1 MGMRGAA
8 EKRLCFPIC
17 RHTPAFLLFC
27 LSAFVFY
34 CFTVLLF
41 TFLLFYFLP
50 FYFFT
55 LMNKPVWKNV
65 LNILISVLTALATT
79 LGVSSCL

>member
-1 MGMRGAA
+1 M
-8 EKRLCFPIC
+8 F
-17 RHTPAFLLFC
+17 
-27 LSAFVFY
+27 
-34 CFTVLLF
+34 FTVLLF
-41 TFLLFYFLP
+41 IFLLFYL
-50 FYFFT
+50 FT

>member
-1 MGMRGAA
+1 M
-8 EKRLCFPIC
+8 
-17 RHTPAFLLFC
+17 AFLLLF
-27 LSAFVFY
+27 
-34 CFTVLLF
+34 FTVLLF
-41 TFLLFYFLP
+41 IFLLFYL
-50 FYFFT
+50 FT

>member
-1 MGMRGAA
+1 M
-8 EKRLCFPIC
+8 F
-17 RHTPAFLLFC
+17 
-27 LSAFVFY
+27 
-34 CFTVLLF
+34 FTVLLF
-41 TFLLFYFLP
+41 YLFTFLL
-50 FYFFT
+50 FT

>member
-17 RHTPAFLLFC
+17 RHTPAFLLYC

-34 CFTVLLF
+34 CFT
-41 TFLLFYFLP
+41 FLSFYL
-50 FYFFT
+50 FT

>member
-1 MGMRGAA
+1 M
-8 EKRLCFPIC
+8 F
-17 RHTPAFLLFC
+17 
-27 LSAFVFY
+27 
-34 CFTVLLF
+34 FTVLF
-41 TFLLFYFLP
+41 FYFLSFLP

>member
-1 MGMRGAA
+1 MRGAA
-8 EKRLCFPIC
+8 EKQLCFPIC

-34 CFTVLLF
+34 CFTFYLF
-41 TFLLFYFLP
+41 TFLP

>member
-34 CFTVLLF
+34 CFT
-41 TFLLFYFLP
+41 FLP

>member
-1 MGMRGAA
+1 MRGAA
-8 EKRLCFPIC
+8 EKQFCFPIC

-27 LSAFVFY
+27 LSAFVF
-34 CFTVLLF
+34 
-41 TFLLFYFLP
+41 LLFYFFTFLS
-50 FYFFT
+50 FYLFT